1 MYIPAAN
8 MSAIEA
14 KQASPSPITPNG
26 LFHQK
31 TLDLVVTK
39 KQNTFL
45 YYYKEPCALHSM
57 QVSLL
62 DIISLVDKLS
72 CSVMGW

>member
-31 TLDLVVTK
+31 TLGFAVTAK
-39 KQNTFL
+39 MPSYTIIKNHV
-45 YYYKEPCALHSM
+45 PCILCRY
-57 QVSLL
+57 L
-62 DIISLVDKLS
+62 
-72 CSVMGW
+72 C

>member
-8 MSAIEA
+8 MSVIEA

-45 YYYKEPCALHSM
+45 YYYKEPCALH
-57 QVSLL
+57 
-62 DIISLVDKLS
+62 
-72 CSVMGW
+72 

>member
-8 MSAIEA
+8 MSVIEA
-14 KQASPSPITPNG
+14 KQASRSPVTPNG

-39 KQNTFL
+39 QQNTFL
-45 YYYKEPCALHSM
+45 YYYKEPCALH
-57 QVSLL
+57 
-62 DIISLVDKLS
+62 
-72 CSVMGW
+72 